1 MQTSADEAT
10 KAREMLDLGTYT
22 PSIASLILEL
32 GGGSDEM
39 HIDYGIEQWEQS
51 AHEIERMAAVA
62 SVKSGA
68 GSTFSKKDSFSL
80 DEFKATLEKINDP
93 AIQLLRS
100 FGYETFD
107 YTKDKQ
113 VPSARPAPQAAQE
126 LAPLL
131 DDILFGRLGTDDPK
145 SAGGAHLSMYG

>member
-1 MQTSADEAT
+1 M
-10 KAREMLDLGTYT
+10 
-22 PSIASLILEL
+22 ASVILEL
-32 GGGSDEM
+32 GGGSDEI
-39 HIDYGIEQWEQS
+39 HIDWGIERWEES
-51 AHEIERMAAVA
+51 APEIERDAAVA
-62 SVKSGA
+62 SVKSGVGTA
-68 GSTFSKKDSFSL
+68 FSKKDNFNL
-80 DEFKATLEKINDP
+80 DEFKATVEKINDP

-100 FGYETFD
+100 FGYETFH

-131 DDILFGRLGTDDPK
+131 DGILFGRLGTDEPE